1 MKCPNCNHE
10 VKENDLYCKNCGN
23 EIKKSEKSVV
33 EFNNPNFKR
42 KNSHPWLIVG
52 ITIFVLSVLFI
63 GSILFAIKKSEEHPV
78 ETYDTTEQNNQNE
91 QVDKREKKE
100 TSQVDF
106 NGYTFTVPSDL
117 KANATDSQLYIYG
130 KNNEWVGVVM
140 TQEGQ
145 YESLLA
151 AKDQIKTLLS
161 NQSGSEAYNIDN
173 AITEEK
179 QYGGKNFL
187 ITKNIKSGI
196 YNLDISYGKADENT
210 VYIISVTKSD
220 GTELDEI
227 DRNTIYSVVASGTK
241 GV

>member
-1 MKCPNCNHE
+1 MKCQNCNHE
-10 VKENDLYCKNCGN
+10 VKEKDLYCKNCGN
-23 EIKKSEKSVV
+23 EIKKTEKSVV

-42 KNSHPWLIVG
+42 NNSHPWLIVG

-63 GSILFAIKKSEEHPV
+63 GSILLIIKYDEDHPTN
-78 ETYDTTEQNNQNE
+78 TYDTTEQNNQNE
-91 QVDKREKKE
+91 QVDRREKKE
-100 TSQVDF
+100 TNQVDF
-106 NGYTFTVPSDL
+106 KGYTFTIPSDL
-117 KANATDSQLYIYG
+117 EVNATDSQLYIYG

-140 TQEGQ
+140 TQEGK
-145 YESLLA
+145 YETVLT
-151 AKDQIKTLLS
+151 AKDQIKALLS
-161 NQSGSEAYNIDN
+161 SQSGIEAYNIDD

-187 ITKNIKSGI
+187 IIKNIKEGI
-196 YNLDISYGKADENT
+196 YNIDISCGKADENT
-210 VYIISVTKSD
+210 IFVILVNKSD